1 MVDYIIVGCGLA
13 GIAFAETALQNKKT
27 VLVINNQSQNSSK
40 VAAGLYNPVIL
51 KRFTEVWQ
59 AKEQIDLLHEFFSN
73 LEAKLNVKLDYKMPL
88 LRKFHS
94 VEEQNNWF
102 TASDKPNLSDFLSPN
117 LVNKKYDVIAS
128 PLGYGEVLY
137 SGFVDTTLLLKS
149 YKSYLSSIDSY
160 LEDTFKYDKLLLNTD
175 SIQYKNHSAKQIVF
189 AEGYGMLLNPFFSN
203 LPLDGAK
210 GELVLIKAP
219 NLNLNVVV
227 KTGIFIIPLGND
239 IYKVGATYN
248 WDDKTNAPTQ
258 AAKEELITALKE
270 LIQCDFEVIDHLAG
284 IRPTVKDRRPMLGTH
299 PIHKNLHVLN
309 GLGTRGVMLA
319 PAMAKM
325 LYDYIENKTELD
337 SYVDIKR
344 FKNFASSFC
353 RNE

>member
-13 GIAFAETALQNKKT
+13 GIAFAETALQNGKT
-27 VLVINNQSQNSSK
+27 VTVINNQSQNSSK

-59 AKEQIDLLHEFFSN
+59 AKEQIDLLHEFYSN
-73 LEAKLNVKLDYKMPL
+73 LEVKLNVKLDYEMPL

-94 VEEQNNWF
+94 IEEQNNWF
-102 TASDKPNLSDFLSPN
+102 AASDKPNLSDFLSPN
-117 LVNKKYDVIAS
+117 LITKKNEAIAS

-137 SGFVDTTLLLKS
+137 SGFVDTTLLLAS
-149 YKSYLSSIDSY
+149 YKNYLESIDSY
-160 LEDTFKYDKLLLNTD
+160 IEDTFEYDQLLINAN
-175 SIQYKNHSAKQIVF
+175 IQYKNSIAKQIVF
-189 AEGYGMLLNPFFSN
+189 AEGYGMLLNPFFSS

-219 NLNLNVVV
+219 NLYLEVVV
-227 KTGIFIIPLGND
+227 KTGIFIIPLGNE

-248 WDDKTNAPTQ
+248 WDDKTNIPTQ
-258 AAKEELITALKE
+258 AAKDELITDLKE
-270 LIQCDFEVIDHLAG
+270 LIQCDFEVVNHLAG

-299 PIHKNLHVLN
+299 PIHKNMYLLN

-325 LYDYIENKTELD
+325 LYEHIENKTDLNP
-337 SYVDIKR
+337 YVDIKR
-344 FKNFASSFC
+344 FKNSASSFC

>member
-13 GIAFAETALQNKKT
+13 GIAFAETALQNGKT
-27 VLVINNQSQNSSK
+27 VTVINNQSQNSSN

-59 AKEQIDLLHEFFSN
+59 AKEQIDLLYEYYSL
-73 LEAKLNVKLDYKMPL
+73 LETKLDVTLDYQIPL

-94 VEEQNNWF
+94 IEEQNNWF

-117 LVNKKYDVIAS
+117 LITKKYDAIAS
-128 PLGYGEVLY
+128 PLGFGEVMY
-137 SGFVDTTLLLKS
+137 SGFVDTTLLLVS
-149 YKSYLSSIDSY
+149 YKNYLLSIDSY
-160 LEDTFKYDKLLLNTD
+160 LEETFEHDKLILNTN
-175 SIQYKNHSAKQIVF
+175 SIQYKNLCAKQIVF
-189 AEGYGMLLNPFFSN
+189 AEGYGMLSNPFFST

-210 GELVLIKAP
+210 GELLLIKAP
-219 NLNLNVVV
+219 NLKLEVVV
-227 KTGIFIIPLGND
+227 KTGIFILPLGND

-248 WDDKTNAPTQ
+248 WEDKTNTPTQ
-258 AAKEELITALKE
+258 AAKEELITDLKE
-270 LIQCDFEVIDHLAG
+270 LIQCDFEIIDHLAG

-299 PIHKNLHVLN
+299 PIHKNMYLLN

-325 LYDYIENKTELD
+325 LFEFIEHKTELN

-344 FKNFASSFC
+344 FKNFASSFY

>member
-1 MVDYIIVGCGLA
+1 MIDYIIVGCGLA
-13 GIAFAETALQNKKT
+13 GIAFAETALQNGKT
-27 VLVINNQSQNSSK
+27 VTVINNQSQNSSN

-59 AKEQIDLLHEFFSN
+59 AKEQINLLHEFYSK
-73 LEAKLNVKLDYKMPL
+73 LEIKLNIKLDYQMPL

-102 TASDKPNLSDFLSPN
+102 TASDKPNLSEFLSPN
-117 LVNKKYDVIAS
+117 IITKKYSAIAS

-137 SGFVDTTLLLKS
+137 SGFVDTALLLVS
-149 YKSYLSSIDSY
+149 YKSYLTSIDSY
-160 LEDTFKYDKLLLNTD
+160 SSATFEYDKLIVNTD
-175 SIQYKNHSAKQIVF
+175 SIQYKNHNAKKIVF
-189 AEGYGMLLNPFFSN
+189 AEGYGIHLNPFFSN

-210 GELVLIKAP
+210 GELLLIKAP
-219 NLNLNVVV
+219 NLNLDVVV
-227 KTGIFIIPLGND
+227 KTGIFIIPLGDD

-248 WDDKTNAPTQ
+248 WDDKTNTPTL
-258 AAKEELITALKE
+258 AAKEELITELKE
-270 LIQCDFEVIDHLAG
+270 LIQCDFEILEHLAG

-299 PIHKNLHVLN
+299 PIHKNMYLLN

-325 LYDYIENKTELD
+325 LYNLIENKTELNP
-337 SYVDIKR
+337 YVDINR
-344 FKNFASSFC
+344 FKNFASSFSFK
-353 RNE
+353 E

>member
-13 GIAFAETALQNKKT
+13 GIAFAETALQNGKT
-27 VLVINNQSQNSSK
+27 VLVINDQSQNSSK

-59 AKEQIDLLHEFFSN
+59 AKEQIELLHEFYSN
-73 LEAKLNVKLDYKMPL
+73 LETKLKVTLDYQLPL
-88 LRKFHS
+88 LRKFYS

-102 TASDKPNLSDFLSPN
+102 AASDKLNLSDFLSPT
-117 LVNKKYDVIAS
+117 LITKKYDAIAS

-137 SGFVDTTLLLKS
+137 SGFVDTNLLLES
-149 YKSYLSSIDSY
+149 YKSYLATMNSY
-160 LEDTFKYDKLLLNTD
+160 LEETFEYDQLVLNAT
-175 SIQYKNHSAKQIVF
+175 SIQYKNQVAKQIVF
-189 AEGYGMLLNPFFSN
+189 AEGYGMLLNPFFSI

-210 GELVLIKAP
+210 GELLLIKAP
-219 NLNLNVVV
+219 NLNLDVIV
-227 KTGIFIIPLGND
+227 KTGIFIFPLGND

-248 WDDKTNAPTQ
+248 WDDKTNTLTAS
-258 AAKEELITALKE
+258 AKEELITALRE
-270 LIQCDFEVIDHLAG
+270 LIQCDFEIVDHLAG

-299 PIHKNLHVLN
+299 PIHKNMYLLN

-325 LYDYIENKTELD
+325 LYEHIENKTELNP
-337 SYVDIKR
+337 YVNINR
-344 FKNFASSFC
+344 FKNFASSFY

>member
-13 GIAFAETALQNKKT
+13 GIAFAETALQNGKT
-27 VLVINNQSQNSSK
+27 VTVINNQSQNSSN

-59 AKEQIDLLHEFFSN
+59 AKEQIDLLHEFYST
-73 LEAKLNVKLDYKMPL
+73 LETKLNVTLDYPMPL
-88 LRKFHS
+88 LRKFYS

-117 LVNKKYDVIAS
+117 LITKKYVAIAS
-128 PLGYGEVLY
+128 PLGFGEVLY
-137 SGFVDTTLLLKS
+137 SGFVDTTLLLES

-160 LEDTFKYDKLLLNTD
+160 VEETFEYDKLQLKSD
-175 SIQYKNHSAKQIVF
+175 SILYKNHKAKQIIF
-189 AEGYGMLLNPFFSN
+189 AEGYGMLLNPFFSS

-210 GELVLIKAP
+210 GELLLIKAP
-219 NLNLNVVV
+219 NLNLDVVV
-227 KTGIFIIPLGND
+227 KTGIFILPLRND

-248 WDDKTNAPTQ
+248 WEDKTNTPTP

-270 LIQCDFEVIDHLAG
+270 LIQCDFEVMNHLAG

-299 PIHKNLHVLN
+299 PIHKNMYLLN

-325 LYDYIENKTELD
+325 LFEHIENTSELNP
-337 SYVDIKR
+337 YVDIKR
-344 FKNFASSFC
+344 FKNFASSFY

>member
-59 AKEQIDLLHEFFSN
+59 AKVQIDLLHEFYSD
-73 LEAKLNVKLDYKMPL
+73 LEIKLNVALDYKMPL

-117 LVNKKYDVIAS
+117 LITKKHNAIAS
-128 PLGYGEVLY
+128 PLGFGEVLY
-137 SGFVDTTLLLKS
+137 SGFVDTTLLLAS
-149 YKSYLSSIDSY
+149 YKSYLASIDSY
-160 LEDTFKYDKLLLNTD
+160 LEETFEYDKLLLNTNC
-175 SIQYKNHSAKQIVF
+175 IQYKNCTAKQIVF
-189 AEGYGMLLNPFFSN
+189 AEGYGMLLNPFFSS
-203 LPLDGAK
+203 LPLEGAK

-219 NLNLNVVV
+219 NLNLDVVV
-227 KTGIFIIPLGND
+227 KTGIFILPLGND

-248 WDDKTNAPTQ
+248 WEDKTNTPTQ
-258 AAKEELITALKE
+258 AAKEELITALNE
-270 LIQCDFEVIDHLAG
+270 LIQCDFEILNHLAG
-284 IRPTVKDRRPMLGTH
+284 IRPTVKDRRPMLGMH
-299 PIHKNLHVLN
+299 SIHKNMYLLN

-325 LYDYIENKTELD
+325 LFEHIENKSELN

-344 FKNFASSFC
+344 FKNFASSFYQ
-353 RNE
+353 NE

>member
-137 SGFVDTTLLLKS
+137 SGFVDTTSLLTS
-149 YKSYLSSIDSY
+149 YKSYLETIDCY
-160 LEDTFKYDKLLLNTD
+160 LEETFEYDKLILNSN
-175 SIQYKNHSAKQIVF
+175 SIQYKNHNAKQIVF

-227 KTGIFIIPLGND
+227 KTGVFIIPLGND

>member
-1 MVDYIIVGCGLA
+1 MVDYFIVGCGLA
-13 GIAFAETALQNKKT
+13 GIAFAETALLNGKT
-27 VLVINNQSQNSSK
+27 VTVINNQSQNSSK

-59 AKEQIDLLHEFFSN
+59 AKEQIDLLHEFYSN
-73 LEAKLNVKLDYKMPL
+73 LETKLNVTLDYPLPL

-94 VEEQNNWF
+94 IEEQNNWF

-117 LVNKKYDVIAS
+117 LITKKYNSIDS
-128 PLGYGEVLY
+128 PLGFGEVLY
-137 SGFVDTTLLLKS
+137 SGFVDTTLLLES
-149 YKSYLSSIDSY
+149 YKSYLLSIDSY
-160 LEDTFKYDKLLLNTD
+160 LEETFEYDQLILNGT
-175 SIQYKNHSAKQIVF
+175 SIQYKNHTAKQIVF
-189 AEGYGMLLNPFFSN
+189 AEGYGMLLNPFFSS

-219 NLNLNVVV
+219 NLNLEVVV
-227 KTGIFIIPLGND
+227 KTGIFILPLGND

-248 WDDKTNAPTQ
+248 WEDKTNTPTQ
-258 AAKEELITALKE
+258 AANEELITELKE
-270 LIQCDFEVIDHLAG
+270 LIQCDFEVVNHLAG

-299 PIHKNLHVLN
+299 PIHKNMYLLN

-325 LYDYIENKTELD
+325 LFEHIENKSELNP
-337 SYVDIKR
+337 YVDIKR